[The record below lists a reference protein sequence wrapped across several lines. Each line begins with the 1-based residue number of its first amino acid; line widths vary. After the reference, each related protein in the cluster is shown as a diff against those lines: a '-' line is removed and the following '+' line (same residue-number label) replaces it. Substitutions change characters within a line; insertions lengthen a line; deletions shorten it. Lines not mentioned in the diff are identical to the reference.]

1 MTRVGIVTGMAFE
14 AECLR
19 AALRRHPDLPK
30 PRIQVTGARRGRAE
44 ATARNLIAEGA
55 TALLSFGVAGG
66 LDPDLKPG
74 DLIIADHILSV
85 NGPILAAD
93 SGWVHAVLEGLGD
106 IAAIRTLPILSVDS
120 AVTERPGKSPAFQ
133 GNRCGRRG
141 YGKLRNGAGRELG
154 RPADAGGARRRGQR
168 QPIAPE
174 TCLGR
179 DPLERNGAS
188 PAGSGRPSATS
199 PRYRTDDR
207 RRPRYGQ
214 GPAGVTPRRF
224 SRPSGPSPPL
234 TRCAPSVPS
243 PDRRT

>member
-93 SGWVHAVLEGLGD
+93 SRWVHAVLEGLGD

-120 AVTERPGKSPAFQ
+120 AVQNAREKARLFKET
-133 GNRCGRRG
+133 
-141 YGKLRNGAGRELG
+141 GAGAVDMESYG
-154 RPADAGGARRRGQR
+154 TAR
-168 QPIAPE
+168 A
-174 TCLGR
+174 
-179 DPLERNGAS
+179 A
-188 PAGSGRPSATS
+188 
-199 PRYRTDDR
+199 
-207 RRPRYGQ
+207 
-214 GPAGVTPRRF
+214 
-224 SRPSGPSPPL
+224 
-234 TRCAPSVPS
+234 
-243 PDRRT
+243 

>member
-93 SGWVHAVLEGLGD
+93 SRWVHAVLEGLGD
-106 IAAIRTLPILSVDS
+106 IAAIRTLPILSVDN
-120 AVTERPGKSPAFQ
+120 AVQNTREKARLFKET
-133 GNRCGRRG
+133 
-141 YGKLRNGAGRELG
+141 GAGAVDMESYGTARAASSADLPMLAVRVVADSASRSLPKLASGAIRSNGTVRLRPVLAGLLQRPHDIVRMIGVG
-154 RPADAGGARRRGQR
+154 RDTARARRVLRR
-168 QPIAPE
+168 VAF
-174 TCLGR
+174 R
-179 DPLERNGAS
+179 DL
-188 PAGSGRPSATS
+188 PALL
-199 PRYRTDDR
+199 R
-207 RRPRYGQ
+207 R
-214 GPAGVTPRRF
+214 
-224 SRPSGPSPPL
+224 
-234 TRCAPSVPS
+234 
-243 PDRRT
+243 